1 MVDGQP
7 GKIAKL
13 LIMKT
18 ANPFEIENKFYET
31 SDVDRISKL
40 IAHYELY
47 SKSIGLKGDIFE
59 FGVFKGVS
67 LIQLASFRKIFQ
79 EELDKKIVAFD
90 TFDDFPETQF
100 QADKKLREQFISE
113 AGSKSIDITELEKIF
128 KKKKINNFSLIKGN
142 ILETLPNFIADNED
156 IKISLLHIDVDVY
169 EPTKLIL
176 EMLFSKVIKGGV
188 IIFDDYNVFPGE
200 TKAVN
205 EFFKKNDN
213 LEIKQLSFS
222 KKRPSFMIKK

>member
-1 MVDGQP
+1 MVDGQL
-7 GKIAKL
+7 GKPKKL
-13 LIMKT
+13 LIMNT
-18 ANPFEIENKFYET
+18 INPFEIENKFYET
-31 SDVDRISKL
+31 SEIGRVSKL

-47 SKSIGLKGDIFE
+47 SKSIGLAGDIFE

-67 LIQLASFRKIFQ
+67 LIQFASFRNIFK
-79 EELDKKIVAFD
+79 EELQKKIVAFD

-128 KKKKINNFSLIKGN
+128 NKKKINNFSLIKGN
-142 ILETLPNFIADNED
+142 ILETLPNFIEDNKD

-176 EMLFSKVIKGGV
+176 EMLFSKVVKGGV
-188 IIFDDYNVFPGE
+188 IIFDDYNVF
-200 TKAVN
+200 
-205 EFFKKNDN
+205 
-213 LEIKQLSFS
+213 LERQRQLMNFS
-222 KKRPSFMIKK
+222 KKTMIWK

>member
-1 MVDGQP
+1 MNT
-7 GKIAKL
+7 I
-13 LIMKT
+13 
-18 ANPFEIENKFYET
+18 NPFEIENKFYET
-31 SDVDRISKL
+31 SEIGRISKL

-47 SKSIGLKGDIFE
+47 SKSIGLMGDIFE

-67 LIQLASFRKIFQ
+67 LIQFASFRNIFK
-79 EELDKKIVAFD
+79 EELQKKIVAFD

-128 KKKKINNFSLIKGN
+128 NKKKINNFSLIKGN
-142 ILETLPNFIADNED
+142 ILETLPNFIDDNKD

-176 EMLFSKVIKGGV
+176 EMLFSKVVKGGV

-205 EFFKKNDN
+205 EFFKKNDD

-222 KKRPSFMIKK
+222 KKRPSFIIKK